1 LIMKQ
6 QLFRL
11 LTEFKTWQNG
21 QALSEVRLVQH
32 ELVQAHLARLYS
44 NLTWNAQQFGLCP
57 SYPLIVDIQQD
68 RPVALSELLAV
79 TATGKLLVCAEA
91 EVPECDNPIEN
102 NGLFAIARPLP
113 LPETQQE
120 TLPDFPFYQVQL
132 EWRTWQAGIDE
143 FVKTGEGLPLGR
155 FENGQWD
162 ANYIPPV
169 MNLATDQI
177 LSQQATELMKRVEQ
191 LARRDS
197 QLADLVVPLLQTD
210 WTTTT
215 PRAFWQA
222 HYRCLVAL
230 KEHPKLAEDSAFHA
244 KVSELVLFEGWE
256 MAASLVLLGAVWDTI
271 EKRFDNESA
280 RQKSMAQ
287 LMKRV
292 EQLARRDSQLADL
305 VVPLRQMDWTTATPR
320 AFWQSHCRCL
330 MALKAHPKLVED
342 RDYQDCVST
351 LLSASFSLSMFG
363 DGLEPLRFAWRRVEQ
378 GLERPAKRPSR
389 YVSLGWYVTSLVAIV
404 LVAVLL
410 GMDLVYQYDNSI
422 NDLKAELVALDNKQ
436 AETAQA
442 LRTELAALDNK
453 QSDRLTVVDD
463 KLSEQLT
470 TLDNK
475 QAETAQAL
483 RAEITALDS
492 EHEKKADD
500 LSKRLTELDN
510 KHAKQLT
517 EVDNKQ
523 SKQLAEVDNKQS
535 KQLAE
540 VDDKHVQRAEELSKQ
555 LTAVDNKLVQKA
567 GDLSKQLT
575 ELDDKQAQTAQ
586 ALRAEITTVDSEH
599 EKKAGDLSKRVTA
612 LDNKQAQ
619 TADNL
624 SNKLTAVDNEHDEK
638 ADELSKRLTGLSN
651 KQAQTAAD
659 LSNKLTELDD
669 KHVQRADELSKQ
681 LTAVDNKLVQ
691 KAGDLSKQLTEL
703 DDKQAQ
709 TAQALRAEIT
719 ALDSEHD
726 KKAAKLSKRITALET
741 KHVQKAD
748 KSSKPAAKK
757 ADKTDWTPGK
767 VVRDRL
773 TDGSYGP
780 EMVVIPAGKFRMGD
794 IQGGGYSNEQ
804 PVHEVSI
811 KSFAMGR
818 YEVTFAEYDKFAEAT
833 GRNKPSD
840 SGWGRGNRPVINVSW
855 HDATAYANWL
865 TEQTGHQ
872 YRLPTEAEWEYAARA
887 GTETKYWWGNDVGS
901 NQANCAKYSCRDSF
915 EYTAPVGSFKPNPFG
930 LYETA
935 GNVWE
940 WTCSEYQDK
949 YTGKEQHCAKSA
961 GRFAARGASWGS
973 GASWARS
980 AFRFWGTPTY
990 RDVDD
995 GVRLAR
1001 IQ

>member
-1 LIMKQ
+1 MKKLSLLLILLAPPTIAADKPCVPLTGDFFDCIAAITQ
-6 QLFRL
+6 QVSVLEEQNHAQRAALKHQIELLETENQAQRNKLEQIQAQLANIKHLPPPKMADDDPCNPKDFGTLLDCLMSLTHRIAQLERKTQTQQTKIQRL
-11 LTEFKTWQNG
+11 TADNQ
-21 QALSEVRLVQH
+21 
-32 ELVQAHLARLYS
+32 
-44 NLTWNAQQFGLCP
+44 AQQAE
-57 SYPLIVDIQQD
+57 IQ
-68 RPVALSELLAV
+68 RL
-79 TATGKLLVCAEA
+79 T
-91 EVPECDNPIEN
+91 
-102 NGLFAIARPLP
+102 
-113 LPETQQE
+113 
-120 TLPDFPFYQVQL
+120 
-132 EWRTWQAGIDE
+132 
-143 FVKTGEGLPLGR
+143 
-155 FENGQWD
+155 
-162 ANYIPPV
+162 
-169 MNLATDQI
+169 
-177 LSQQATELMKRVEQ
+177 
-191 LARRDS
+191 
-197 QLADLVVPLLQTD
+197 
-210 WTTTT
+210 
-215 PRAFWQA
+215 
-222 HYRCLVAL
+222 
-230 KEHPKLAEDSAFHA
+230 
-244 KVSELVLFEGWE
+244 KV
-256 MAASLVLLGAVWDTI
+256 
-271 EKRFDNESA
+271 
-280 RQKSMAQ
+280 
-287 LMKRV
+287 
-292 EQLARRDSQLADL
+292 
-305 VVPLRQMDWTTATPR
+305 
-320 AFWQSHCRCL
+320 
-330 MALKAHPKLVED
+330 
-342 RDYQDCVST
+342 
-351 LLSASFSLSMFG
+351 
-363 DGLEPLRFAWRRVEQ
+363 
-378 GLERPAKRPSR
+378 
-389 YVSLGWYVTSLVAIV
+389 
-404 LVAVLL
+404 
-410 GMDLVYQYDNSI
+410 
-422 NDLKAELVALDNKQ
+422 DNKQ
-436 AETAQA
+436 AQTAA
-442 LRTELAALDNK
+442 NLSK
-453 QSDRLTVVDD
+453 RLTVLGD
-463 KLSEQLT
+463 KQAQTAANLSKRLT
-470 TLDNK
+470 VLGDKQALTAANLSKRLTVLSNKQALTAANLSKKLTVLSNKQAQTAANLSKRLNKHIQTAGGLFEEIATLDNK
-475 QAETAQAL
+475 QAQTA
-483 RAEITALDS
+483 DN
-492 EHEKKADD
+492 
-500 LSKRLTELDN
+500 LSKRLTVLGD
-510 KHAKQLT
+510 KQALT
-517 EVDNKQ
+517 AANLSKKLTVLSNKQ
-523 SKQLAEVDNKQS
+523 ALTAAN
-535 KQLAE
+535 
-540 VDDKHVQRAEELSKQ
+540 LSKK
-555 LTAVDNKLVQKA
+555 LTA
-567 GDLSKQLT
+567 
-575 ELDDKQAQTAQ
+575 LDDKQAQTAQ

-901 NQANCAKYSCRDSF
+901 NQANCANRYCGDSF
-915 EYTAPVGSFKPNPFG
+915 KYTAPVGSFKPNPFG
-930 LYETA
+930 LYDTA

-961 GRFAARGASWGS
+961 GRFAARGASWNYIAG
-973 GASWARS
+973 WARS
-980 AFRFWGTPTY
+980 AFRYWGAPSV
-990 RDVDD
+990 RSVDD